1 MSHPT
6 TTTLTLTLTHTLRRR
21 IAATSAP
28 FLPLQPRRTV
38 ISAASAAA
46 HMLCAPQAFTKRTR
60 RQIIDGNQLQKLS
73 LALQRPLLYKDMDV
87 SERAPRRGTPLPA
100 GYHLAYFTPV
110 GLEGDL
116 GADGTDR
123 AFNPPAP
130 FTRRMWAGGRMIW
143 PRGSTRLLCVGA
155 EVEER
160 TRLVGA
166 SAKMGSDGQEMV
178 LVQVDKQFWVKRG
191 LAVIDQ
197 RTWIFR
203 KEVDEPS
210 EAAQMPLRDA
220 VVTGPSTVKDVHR
233 RRGYSYRE
241 LRWSPVGLFRFSAL
255 TFNGHRIHYDP
266 SWCATVEGHRGC
278 VVHGPLNLINM
289 LDYWRDGH
297 PDEVVK
303 EITYRATA
311 PLYAGDTYRIRSSK
325 GKELEQGKEWE
336 LTVQRDKDVC
346 MRGTVVSH

>member
-6 TTTLTLTLTHTLRRR
+6 TTTLTHTLRRH
-21 IAATSAP
+21 IAATSAAHPP

-38 ISAASAAA
+38 MSASEAAA
-46 HMLCAPQAFTKRTR
+46 HMLCQPEATSKTTR

-87 SERAPRRGTPLPA
+87 REQAPRRGTQLPP
-100 GYHLAYFTPV
+100 GYHLAYFTPI
-110 GLEGDL
+110 GLEGEL

-123 AFNPPAP
+123 TFNPPPP
-130 FTRRMWAGGRMIW
+130 FTRRLWAGGRMTW
-143 PRGSTRLLCVGA
+143 PRGSKRLLCVGA

-166 SAKMGSDGQEMV
+166 SAKMGSDGHEMV

-191 LAVIDQ
+191 LALVDQ

-203 KEVDEPS
+203 KETDEAS

-220 VVTGPSTVKDVHR
+220 VIRGPSTVRDVHR
-233 RRGYSYRE
+233 NRGYSFRE

-266 SWCATVEGHRGC
+266 SWSATVEGQRGC

-297 PDEVVK
+297 PNDVIK
-303 EITYRATA
+303 EIRYRATA
-311 PLYAGDTYRIRSSK
+311 PLFAGDTYRIRSSRAK
-325 GKELEQGKEWE
+325 KVEEGKEWE
-336 LTVQRDKDVC
+336 LLVQKDREVC
-346 MRGTVVSH
+346 MRGTIVSQ